1 MTQAATK
8 NVDVKGS
15 RPRARRGVLDN
26 LPTRQ
31 RLTGDQA
38 AARSQIVRKL
48 RIALPILAV
57 VLIGALLVNTQSGSG
72 DDAFLDDFAN
82 LDATPEELRMAN
94 PRFAGVDDKGHPYEI
109 TAEAALQAS
118 GVQDLVDLVNP
129 RAVTRGVDSNTIVS
143 ADKGLFRSKEN
154 ILDLSDSVI
163 VNHSIGGEAYV
174 LKTPAATV
182 SIGEET
188 VQSTTGIEGESESGR
203 LRADTMRA
211 YNSEGR
217 VVFEGNVSMRIFPKK
232 AKFVEPDKIEPTD
245 NDSDQGGP

>member
-1 MTQAATK
+1 MTQAAIENTDSK
-8 NVDVKGS
+8 AS
-15 RPRARRGVLDN
+15 APRERRGVLEN

-48 RIALPILAV
+48 RIALPILAM
-57 VLIGALLVNTQSGSG
+57 VLIAALLVNTQSGGG

-94 PRFAGVDDKGHPYEI
+94 PRFAGVDDKGHPYDI
-109 TAEAALQAS
+109 TADAALQAP
-118 GVQDLVDLVNP
+118 GVPELIELVNP
-129 RAVTRGVDSNTIVS
+129 RAVTRGVDSDTIVN
-143 ADKGLFRSKEN
+143 ADKGLFRSEEN
-154 ILDLSDSVI
+154 VLDLSERVT
-163 VNHSIGGEAYV
+163 VNHSIGGETYV
-174 LKTPAATV
+174 LRTPAATV

-188 VQSTTGIEGESESGR
+188 VQSTTGIEGESESGS

-211 YNSEGR
+211 YNGEGR

-232 AKFVEPDKIEPTD
+232 AKFIKPGDANQVAE
-245 NDSDQGGP
+245 DSGQGEQ